1 MRYRITKY
9 DPALRDARGAYLPDE
24 WTSCTDIG
32 RNYTGKKL
40 TAQEYLATE
49 NAYIDAIRIIAEHNG
64 CTGFCARQLERLF
77 SVWEVSRTMKRLG
90 LALSREETELYR
102 SVDTARTYTTEE
114 ALILARMILRELLW
128 ATLCDGQ
135 GRLSFTF
142 GYDYYLYA
150 DCPTLPDEV
159 IRQIEC
165 SGLFVENLGEGETL

>member
-32 RNYTGKKL
+32 RKYTGKKL

-49 NAYIDAIRIIAEHNG
+49 NAYIDAIRIIAQHNG

-77 SVWEVSRTMKRLG
+77 SVWEVSWEMKRLG
-90 LALSREETELYR
+90 LALSKEETELYR

-114 ALILARMILRELLW
+114 ALILARMILRELFW

-159 IRQIEC
+159 IRQIES
-165 SGLFVENLGEGETL
+165 SGLFVENLGEGEAL